1 MGERS
6 SLAYAQSLN
15 QMLDLWSSAH
25 DFACEA
31 PLLKTFDEAIE
42 RFKLLRNAIATWTVT
57 GPQQRHQHS
66 FLTLI
71 DDSVLWVNARRDG
84 GDVAAAE
91 ADTLEAYRG
100 MAAEVV
106 RLLDDVRR
114 RRAADPEA

>member
-1 MGERS
+1 MSEHY
-6 SLAYAQSLN
+6 SLAYAQSLD
-15 QMLDLWSSAH
+15 QTLDLWSSAH
-25 DFACEA
+25 DFATAAITPEA
-31 PLLKTFDEAIE
+31 YDEAIE
-42 RFKLLRNAIATWTVT
+42 RFMILRKVVATWKVT

-71 DDSVLWVNARRDG
+71 DDSMLWVNARRDG

-91 ADTLEAYRG
+91 ADIDEAYRS
-100 MAAEVV
+100 MTAEVV